1 MEKGFCIYL
10 RRLQVGQCGW
20 PTRRVPRYHVSGS
33 GVLILVFG
41 VSNVRGEVFNR
52 EVGLKVGMGFFTF
65 GFLGIFSIP

>member
-1 MEKGFCIYL
+1 M
-10 RRLQVGQCGW
+10 
-20 PTRRVPRYHVSGS
+20 SGS